1 MTIVA
6 VKEKLHDYID
16 HAEEKK
22 LQAIY
27 TLLENEIEK
36 KTYQYDDE
44 TVNMLEER
52 RAEYLKSKAK
62 GLTTEESIE
71 FVKKQINKGG
81 I

>member
-27 TLLENEIEK
+27 TLLENEIGDN
-36 KTYQYDDE
+36 TYQYDDE

-52 RAEYLKSKAK
+52 RVEYLKSNSK
-62 GLTTEESIE
+62 GLTPEESIE
-71 FVKKQINKGG
+71 FVKNQMNKGG